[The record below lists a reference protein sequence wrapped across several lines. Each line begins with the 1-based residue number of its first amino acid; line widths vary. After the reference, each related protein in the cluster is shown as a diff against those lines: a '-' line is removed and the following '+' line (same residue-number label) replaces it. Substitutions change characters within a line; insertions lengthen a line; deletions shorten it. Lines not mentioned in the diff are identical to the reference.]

1 MQGLEDIH
9 KEGIIHKDIKPKN
22 VLFDDDGYIQICD
35 FGVSKLKADS
45 RYGGTLCYM
54 ALEVVKNKPND
65 FQADFYSLGVLMYKM
80 ITGNVPYNCKERK
93 EMIKLMNE
101 K

>member
-1 MQGLEDIH
+1 
-9 KEGIIHKDIKPKN
+9 
-22 VLFDDDGYIQICD
+22 
-35 FGVSKLKADS
+35 
-45 RYGGTLCYM
+45 M
-54 ALEVVKNKPND
+54 ALEVVRNKPND

-101 K
+101 KEI